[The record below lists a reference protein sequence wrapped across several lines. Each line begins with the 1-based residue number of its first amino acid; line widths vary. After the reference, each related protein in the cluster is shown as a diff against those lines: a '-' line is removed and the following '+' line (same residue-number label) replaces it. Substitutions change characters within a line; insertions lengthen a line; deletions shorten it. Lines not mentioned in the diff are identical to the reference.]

1 MKLPEP
7 LFALI
12 NPIMGLLLRSPIH
25 RFWSDSL
32 MLITF
37 TGRNSGKQF
46 TTPVRYVKDGDSILC
61 FTSAENQWW
70 RNLRNGASA
79 QLRVAGESSPYTTSV
94 IENNPSEIKKWLMF
108 YLSQYPQDA
117 SYHDIALANDKSL
130 IPEDLERA
138 SHEAIVVEAKPA

>member
-12 NPIMGLLLRSPIH
+12 NPIMGMLLRSPIH
-25 RFWSDSL
+25 GFWSDSL

-37 TGRNSGKQF
+37 TGRKSGKKF
-46 TTPVRYVKDGDSILC
+46 TTPVRYVRDGDNILC

-79 QLRVAGESSPYTTSV
+79 QLRVAGELKHYTTQV
-94 IENNPSEIKKWLMF
+94 IENNPQETKKWLVL
-108 YLSQYPQDA
+108 YLGLYPQDA
-117 SYHDIALANDKSL
+117 SYHEIGLAGDKSL
-130 IPEDLERA
+130 IPKDLERA